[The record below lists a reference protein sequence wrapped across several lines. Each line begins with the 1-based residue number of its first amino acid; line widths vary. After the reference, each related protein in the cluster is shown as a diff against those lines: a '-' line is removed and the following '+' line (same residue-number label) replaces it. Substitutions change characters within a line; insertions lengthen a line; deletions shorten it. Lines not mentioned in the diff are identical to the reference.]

1 MQHMVVFMGPRP
13 QAVIECKSRINV
25 SQLGEFELNSYFPL
39 DKWNRMNGWKVACLS
54 ASDQTQSHSLLAR
67 C

>member
-39 DKWNRMNGWKVACLS
+39 DKWKRMNGCKVAFLL